1 MTLSIFELASA
12 AGVGC
17 DIDPALVAA
26 IANLKAGKIGER
38 GQGRAPIIF
47 SGGKMS
53 MSKKPLFGIVN
64 SEDLSWELKKDV
76 QCGP

>member
-17 DIDPALVAA
+17 DIDPALVTA

-38 GQGRAPIIF
+38 EGLGHIL
-47 SGGKMS
+47 G
-53 MSKKPLFGIVN
+53 
-64 SEDLSWELKKDV
+64 WENANVKAAFCL
-76 QCGP
+76 GL

>member
-26 IANLKAGKIGER
+26 IANLKAGKIEESGRGE
-38 GQGRAPIIF
+38 GSGRIF
-47 SGGKMS
+47 RWED
-53 MSKKPLFGIVN
+53 VN
-64 SEDLSWELKKDV
+64 LGSSIQRV
-76 QCGP
+76 QAGS